1 MPHGDRGGVP
11 IEPFLTEQWYV
22 ERRGTG
28 QAGDRLGARGPDQ
41 FVPKNW
47 EKTYFEWMENIQP
60 WCISRQLWWGHQ
72 IPAWYGPDG
81 TVFVEKTEEEALH
94 AAIQYYIAHEGPMK
108 ALVEDKLENFSRA
121 RS

>member
-1 MPHGDRGGVP
+1 MRDGR
-11 IEPFLTEQWYV
+11 T
-22 ERRGTG
+22 R
-28 QAGDRLGARGPDQ
+28 

-81 TVFVEKTEEEALH
+81 SVFVAESEDEAVAQALALYVSNGTMTQEAADEMARQGRH
-94 AAIQYYIAHEGPMK
+94 AHA
-108 ALVEDKLENFSRA
+108 S
-121 RS
+121 